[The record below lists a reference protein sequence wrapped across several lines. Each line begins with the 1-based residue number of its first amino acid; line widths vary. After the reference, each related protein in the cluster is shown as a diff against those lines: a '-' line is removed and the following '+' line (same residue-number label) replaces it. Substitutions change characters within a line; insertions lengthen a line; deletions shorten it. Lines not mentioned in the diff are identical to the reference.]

1 MRRIR
6 LTALMGTGVIVGAM
20 GVAAVVAEAK
30 PASFKAG
37 TYKAKSAGGHAG
49 FTPAQFN
56 ITLKRAKCGS
66 ASGLCVALPVT
77 PAVEC
82 VGPTVTSDSLGSF
95 SAPVALPSS
104 GKVSEHTAV
113 TGSAALPGEEPSK
126 GQASFAVTFTKKGTA
141 TGYLEQSLTFDVQGQ
156 SLPCT
161 SGKVLFTAKLG

>member
-6 LTALMGTGVIVGAM
+6 LAALVGTAIVVGATGVT
-20 GVAAVVAEAK
+20 AVVAEAK
-30 PASFKAG
+30 PATFKAG
-37 TYKAKSAGGHAG
+37 TYKAKNAGARTT

-56 ITLKRAKCGS
+56 VTLKRAKCGGG
-66 ASGLCVALPVT
+66 SGLCVALPTT

-82 VGPTVTSDSLGSF
+82 IGPTATSDSLGSF
-95 SAPVALPSS
+95 ATPVALPKS

-113 TGSAALPGEEPSK
+113 TGPPPLPGLPASM
-126 GQASFAVTFTKKGTA
+126 GQATFSVTFTKKGTA
-141 TGYLEQSLTFDVQGQ
+141 TGYFEQSLTFDVQGQ